1 MHATPSNPVTAEADV
16 LNDVSS
22 LVSEVVAI
30 AESAG
35 EAVMTVYAGADLGTR
50 YKEDDSPLTRADLA
64 SHRLIKAR
72 LEALTPHIP
81 VLSEESKAVP
91 FEERRAWSLFWL
103 VDPLDGTKEFVKR
116 NGEFTVNIALV
127 RGGKPIVGV
136 VHAPALGSTYW
147 AATSL
152 GSFKRTSEGDAPIHT
167 QRYTEGA
174 LRLVASRSHAGAQ
187 TEAFVAH
194 LGEDA
199 HIGEVDLVAIGSALK
214 LCLVAE
220 GAAHLYPRFGPTMEW
235 DTAAAQCV
243 VEAAGGEVT
252 DLDGRALRYNKESLL
267 NPFFLVSG
275 EAGRGEAGRGEAEGS
290 EAEGGEAG
298 GTSPSPSPWQKA
310 LAAVR

>member
-1 MHATPSNPVTAEADV
+1 MNLAPSPNPTAETDV
-16 LNDVSS
+16 PKNLSKLLPD
-22 LVSEVVAI
+22 VVAI

-35 EAVMTVYAGADLGTR
+35 EAVMEVYAGADLGTR

-72 LEALTPHIP
+72 LEALTPRVP

-91 FEERRAWSLFWL
+91 YDERRAWSLFWL

-116 NGEFTVNIALV
+116 NGEFTVNVALIHEGEPV
-127 RGGKPIVGV
+127 LGV

-147 AATSL
+147 AAASV
-152 GSFKRTSEGDAPIHT
+152 GAFKRTDGGEARAVRT
-167 QRYTEGA
+167 QPYGGGA

-187 TEAFVAH
+187 TDAFVAR
-194 LGEDA
+194 LRADA
-199 HIGEVDLVAIGSALK
+199 RVGEVTLVSIGSSLK

-220 GAAHLYPRFGPTMEW
+220 GEAHLYPRFGPTMEW

-252 DLDGRALRYNKESLL
+252 DLEGAPLRYNKEDLL
-267 NPFFLVSG
+267 NPFFVVSG
-275 EAGRGEAGRGEAEGS
+275 AEAA
-290 EAEGGEAG
+290 
-298 GTSPSPSPWQKA
+298 SPWRSA
-310 LAAVR
+310 LDAVR